1 MLERPRRSHA
11 ARQRRYRQRER
22 QHEVVV
28 TIVFSPRETAILH
41 RLLALIS
48 TSSRTAPPSLMGSI
62 SCWPISETC
71 TSSWTWTCDGS
82 LRAAMAAAVSCRT

>member
-11 ARQRRYRQRER
+11 ACQRRYRQRER

-41 RLLALIS
+41 RLRCLDLDK
-48 TSSRTAPPSLMGSI
+48 L
-62 SCWPISETC
+62 E
-71 TSSWTWTCDGS
+71 D
-82 LRAAMAAAVSCRT
+82 RAAIADGIHLLLANIRNLHLLLDLDV